1 MMIQLA
7 FYISLVFLDDG
18 NIAYIL
24 SFLFNHLEE
33 MIYKFLRYCIMDISE
48 LLIEQYEEFCLD
60 TVTIYSAKL
69 DKFRIGTI
77 FEMESQLVLFT
88 ASLKGLR
95 ACLSQENVRI
105 LMVANHMPINKI
117 NILKYNLALTTQR
130 FLQSFI
136 LDKGCLHSIY

>member
-1 MMIQLA
+1 
-7 FYISLVFLDDG
+7 
-18 NIAYIL
+18 
-24 SFLFNHLEE
+24 
-33 MIYKFLRYCIMDISE
+33 MDISE
-48 LLIEQYEEFCLD
+48 LLIERYEEFCLE

-95 ACLSQENVRI
+95 ICLSQENGRI

-136 LDKGCLHSIY
+136 LNKGWQHSI